1 MDKNTLLGMILMG
14 MVLFGFMMFTEG
26 NKQNRDALVEET
38 AQAQA
43 EKAEKEQS
51 LRIDTITAA
60 EAAAVPAIM
69 RQIGTERADSLAP
82 AEYRY
87 RTDKVNLLYDGA
99 AVTGTV
105 QAVDTVLTYAA
116 VAGAQF
122 GDDLSPANRR
132 AAIEN
137 LRSALADA
145 DRYRGFARY
154 LSGEDRTVT
163 LKNDLL
169 ELSLI
174 HI

>member
-38 AQAQA
+38 AQTQA

-69 RQIGTERADSLAP
+69 RQIGTERTDSLAP

-87 RTDKVNLLYDGA
+87 RTDKVNS
-99 AVTGTV
+99 TT
-105 QAVDTVLTYAA
+105 
-116 VAGAQF
+116 AQ
-122 GDDLSPANRR
+122 P
-132 AAIEN
+132 
-137 LRSALADA
+137 
-145 DRYRGFARY
+145 
-154 LSGEDRTVT
+154 
-163 LKNDLL
+163 
-169 ELSLI
+169 
-174 HI
+174 